1 MAPRTFWKGYLKL
14 SLVSCRV
21 AMVPASSDREKIR
34 FRTLNRETGNTIT
47 SRYVD
52 AETGTPVT
60 DDALAKA
67 YEVAEDRLV
76 ILEDEELESVA
87 LESTRTIDI
96 DCFVERDSIGWI
108 WLDTP
113 HYLFPDD
120 RVGEE
125 AFAVIREAMERTGTV
140 AISRVVLYRR
150 ERALMLEPRERG
162 IVAWT
167 LRYGDEVRSA
177 EAAFAKVEEQGPDE
191 KLMGLLGELIEARTR
206 PWAPTLVTDPVEGR
220 LAGLVAAKQRKRKPA
235 PKRQR
240 TAAPVAASGD
250 NVVSIFDA
258 LRRSL
263 AEEKKR
269 R

>member
-1 MAPRTFWKGYLKL
+1 MAARTFWKGYLKL
-14 SLVSCRV
+14 SLVTCRV
-21 AMVPASSDREKIR
+21 AMVPASSERERIR
-34 FRTLNRETGNTIT
+34 FHTLNRATGNRVT

-52 AETGTPVT
+52 SETGKPVDE
-60 DDALAKA
+60 DDEARA
-67 YEVAEDRLV
+67 YEISEDRLV
-76 ILEDEELESVA
+76 IVEDEELENVA

-108 WLDTP
+108 WLDKA
-113 HYLFPDD
+113 HYLVPDD
-120 RVGEE
+120 KVSEE
-125 AFAVIREAMERTGTV
+125 AFAVIREAMERTQSV

-150 ERALMLEPRERG
+150 ERALMLEPRDDG

-177 EAAFAKVEEQGPDE
+177 EAAFEEVESAGPE
-191 KLMGLLGELIEARTR
+191 KKLLKLVEDLIDARTR
-206 PWAPTLVTDPVEGR
+206 PWTPELVTDPLQEG
-220 LAGLVAAKQRKRKPA
+220 LARIIAAKKRKRKP
-235 PKRQR
+235 K
-240 TAAPVAASGD
+240 AASKKGHPEEPRGD

-258 LRRSL
+258 LKRSV

>member
-1 MAPRTFWKGYLKL
+1 MAARTFWKGYLKL
-14 SLVSCRV
+14 SLVTCRV
-21 AMVPASSDREKIR
+21 AMVPASSERERIR
-34 FRTLNRETGNTIT
+34 FHTLNRATGSRVT

-52 AETGTPVT
+52 SETGKPVDE
-60 DDALAKA
+60 DDEARA
-67 YEVAEDRLV
+67 YEISEDRLV
-76 ILEDEELESVA
+76 IVEDEELENVA

-108 WLDTP
+108 WLDKA
-113 HYLFPDD
+113 HYLVPDD
-120 RVGEE
+120 KVSEE
-125 AFAVIREAMERTGTV
+125 AFAVIREAMERTQSV

-150 ERALMLEPRERG
+150 ERALMLVPRDDG

-177 EAAFAKVEEQGPDE
+177 EAAFEEVESAGPE
-191 KLMGLLGELIEARTR
+191 KKLLKLVEDLIDARTR
-206 PWAPTLVTDPVEGR
+206 PWTPELVTDPVQEG
-220 LAGLVAAKQRKRKPA
+220 LARIIAAKKRKRKP
-235 PKRQR
+235 K
-240 TAAPVAASGD
+240 AASKKGHPEEPRGD

-258 LRRSL
+258 LKRSV